1 MATADHA
8 KMKVTLLSG
17 FLGVSPPWFLA
28 APHRCSDGE
37 DPSIFR
43 RRAHDC
49 VSCVSSLT
57 LSAPPHAPA
66 TLSAAINFTGW
77 QDDVIEKNSPPKCNE
92 EDKLKMAVIVND
104 MGEVNLDA
112 EEIKSTKMI
121 QEDAEMVE
129 MQNGCICCTLR
140 GDLLKTVKKLSEEGQ
155 FDYLV
160 IESTGIGEPLPVAQ
174 TFTMDV
180 DEMTPKDGKLKPAEQ
195 SMNSLHHYAKLD
207 TCVTVVDGLNI
218 FEVLGSIE
226 TLADA
231 DNISGMLGNTG
242 AKDGNDSPMDVTEL
256 SPEQEAAKKQVVEKV
271 LGFNEKVLRNLLESR
286 ELSTE
291 GDKEAMANR
300 LIAAFEKEVLGQME
314 PPVDDRAVS
323 RLWLDQIEFANV
335 IVVSKV
341 HQLLEQGEAGETKLI
356 NTIDLIQKLNPK
368 AKIVAPRQDKYG
380 DLDVFAS
387 ILDTGLFDMEEAQMT
402 SKWQQELAAE
412 EHTAETEEYGISS
425 LMFVEDEAP
434 FHPVRLA
441 KIMRGFGDY
450 EDAVRAGKSDDDVE
464 EEVSGS
470 SLPNVFKGVVR
481 TKGHIWLANAN
492 AFPISFQSAGAHI
505 DMRPSDNPFLWEVDR
520 KLNEIEKEKNK
531 EIEEKKGDGSEDDID
546 MEYILGTPVT
556 DGFKKMVRS
565 QVQLHKSQGLW
576 TKDNGALKKISL
588 THTQCWRDDTRSI
601 LVISLSD

>member
-1 MATADHA
+1 MSINLWMSSL
-8 KMKVTLLSG
+8 K
-17 FLGVSPPWFLA
+17 F
-28 APHRCSDGE
+28 CSKL
-37 DPSIFR
+37 IR
-43 RRAHDC
+43 RRPRD
-49 VSCVSSLT
+49 
-57 LSAPPHAPA
+57 
-66 TLSAAINFTGW
+66 
-77 QDDVIEKNSPPKCNE
+77 Q
-92 EDKLKMAVIVND
+92 
-104 MGEVNLDA
+104 
-112 EEIKSTKMI
+112 
-121 QEDAEMVE
+121 
-129 MQNGCICCTLR
+129 
-140 GDLLKTVKKLSEEGQ
+140 GQ

-368 AKIVAPRQDKYG
+368 AKIVAPRQDKVRVG
-380 DLDVFAS
+380 S
-387 ILDTGLFDMEEAQMT
+387 H
-402 SKWQQELAAE
+402 LAN
-412 EHTAETEEYGISS
+412 
-425 LMFVEDEAP
+425 P
-434 FHPVRLA
+434 FH
-441 KIMRGFGDY
+441 
-450 EDAVRAGKSDDDVE
+450 
-464 EEVSGS
+464 
-470 SLPNVFKGVVR
+470 SL
-481 TKGHIWLANAN
+481 
-492 AFPISFQSAGAHI
+492 ISLFFQSV
-505 DMRPSDNPFLWEVDR
+505 W
-520 KLNEIEKEKNK
+520 
-531 EIEEKKGDGSEDDID
+531 
-546 MEYILGTPVT
+546 
-556 DGFKKMVRS
+556 
-565 QVQLHKSQGLW
+565 
-576 TKDNGALKKISL
+576 
-588 THTQCWRDDTRSI
+588 
-601 LVISLSD
+601 